1 MKITFN
7 TKFFLNFIQI
17 KSIKWLGHRCHSKK
31 FGTFDCR
38 SVSKHFLQLFCRY
51 FSNHHDTNF
60 SGKILILTLNIS
72 LEQSTNTFHL
82 NKVLVIPYFMTS
94 DCTKIVTQS
103 LMMLNIGY
111 WTKFGIILENKIKT
125 LPKMRA

>member
-7 TKFFLNFIQI
+7 TIFFPNFIQI
-17 KSIKWLGHRCHSKK
+17 KSIKWLSHRCHSKK

-38 SVSKHFLQLFCRY
+38 SVSKHFFTQDLVQNTY
-51 FSNHHDTNF
+51 FEY
-60 SGKILILTLNIS
+60 IS

-94 DCTKIVTQS
+94 DCTKIVTRS